1 MTDDSR
7 VTIKLPPLR
16 LTSVA
21 PLPELVTPTQTID
34 EERRP
39 MAPHLSYSQ
48 LSMYLRC
55 SMQYY
60 FRYVVGLKDPPKVS
74 LSIGKGGH
82 AALEWNTKF
91 KLNSGEDHAADEV
104 VQKASDMMDFYMS
117 EMPPSEYEKDV
128 EPGQLKD
135 KQLAATQIYML
146 RDAPAVKPIGAEIE
160 HNLDI
165 NKYLPETVAERLRGP
180 VRPINL
186 KIDHLYADGKTRFVG
201 FEGMTAVG
209 IEDYKYVTRK
219 KTQTEANISPQL
231 TTYAAALKDLTGNW
245 PTKVGLRMMHPGSM
259 AKKPKPD
266 DPVPDSIPLLR
277 EPEHMTPEALTRRL
291 VRLATQYARAE
302 EGIRA
307 GIFIPVDD
315 PITCS
320 WCGFR
325 TRCQDSLVDDFE
337 AAKLRQLTLDPA
349 A

>member
-1 MTDDSR
+1 MT
-7 VTIKLPPLR
+7 TLTLPPLR
-16 LTSVA
+16 LPTTIT
-21 PLPELVTPTQTID
+21 PLKREPTPIVER
-34 EERRP
+34 EETRAP

-48 LSMYLRC
+48 LAMYLRC

-60 FRYVVGLKDPPKVS
+60 FRYVVGLKEQPKVS

-82 AALEWNTKF
+82 AALEWNTKA
-91 KLNSGEDHAADEV
+91 KLQTGIDRPAAEV
-104 VQKASDMMDFYMS
+104 VQKASDMMDHYMS
-117 EMPPSEYEKDV
+117 EMPPTEYEKDV

-146 RDAPAVKPIGAEIE
+146 RDAPGITPIGAEIE

-165 NKYLPETVAERLRGP
+165 NKYLPESVAERLKGP
-180 VRPINL
+180 IRPINL
-186 KIDHLYADGKTRFVG
+186 HIDHMYADTTTRFVADPG
-201 FEGMTAVG
+201 LTAVG

-219 KTQTEANISPQL
+219 KTQAEANLSPQL
-231 TTYAAALKDLTGNW
+231 TTYAAALRDITGNW

-266 DPVPDSIPLLR
+266 DPMPDSIPLLR
-277 EPEHMTPEALTRRL
+277 EPEHMTPDALNRRL

-302 EGIRA
+302 EGIRE

-337 AAKLRQLTLDPA
+337 AAKFRQLTLDPTG
-349 A
+349 